1 MNDDY
6 SDIIN
11 LPHHVSTRHPQMS
24 MEARAAQFA
33 PFSALTGFEDA
44 IDDTAKQQ
52 IDEQMLLDM
61 YKEISNSTSLM
72 TKNYMGLVV

>member
-44 IDDTAKQQ
+44 IDDTARQQ